1 MLYRNHTPTTW
12 YDLTPEERAT
22 IFSTYKQVAGM
33 TRAQVLRAV
42 AGRAITLHR
51 DEAGKVH
58 ALDHIALPAFR
69 AA

>member
-12 YDLTPEERAT
+12 YDLTPEER
-22 IFSTYKQVAGM
+22 IGVFDNYRQVAGM
-33 TRAQVLRAV
+33 TRAQVLRAI

-51 DEAGKVH
+51 DEAGTVH